1 MSYTILKTDGTALT
15 SVVDG
20 TIDQVSTD
28 LTLIGK
34 NTSGYGVFINDNF
47 VRLLENFSNTSAP
60 NYPITGQLWF
70 DSSENR
76 LKVYNGT
83 QFVVSGGT
91 IVSNTPP
98 SSITAGDLWID
109 NTRGQLYFNDG
120 VETRLAGPQYTTTQG
135 ITGFTVED
143 IIDTNQIQHTIVYL
157 YVAQT
162 LLGIFSKDSFIP
174 QTPIPGMAGTIQVGF
189 TASDLTNMSFNV
201 PVSEANALIASD
213 GSLKYVSDF
222 VSTSDSSQTVGTIS
236 IQNATPLI
244 LGTSS
249 NTEFDVNAA
258 LFEIKSNSIN
268 QNFQVSSLSS
278 SGTSPS
284 IFVNASNKQVGIYT
298 NSPTATLDV
307 NGDAVIQ
314 GNLTVKGATTTVSST
329 TLSVAD
335 KNIELAKGS
344 SPTDTLADGGGITL
358 HGTSDHTF
366 NWANATGSWVSS
378 ENINLTSGKTFKIN
392 GFDVLSSSTLG
403 TGITSAPGLTS
414 VGTLVSLQVSNIGV
428 GTNIISYV
436 NPVQANGNIVIS
448 PKGTGSV
455 DVDTSAIINLVDPVN
470 AQDGATKNYVDTTV
484 KTVSLAISL
493 TIGVRSNTQIA
504 TDFLSKIFPVG
515 EHLSSTLCRVFVNDD
530 SSIRQFALQSNGSEL
545 VWTYQYNL

>member
-1 MSYTILKTDGTALT
+1 MSYTILKTDGSALT

-20 TIDQVSTD
+20 AIDQVSTD

-47 VRLLENFSNTSAP
+47 VHLLENFANTSAP

-91 IVSNTPP
+91 VVANTPP

-120 VETRLAGPQYTTTQG
+120 IETRLAGPQYTTSQG

-143 IIDTNQIQHTIVYL
+143 IIDTNEIQHTIVYL

-174 QTPIPGMAGTIQVGF
+174 KTPIAGITGTIQVGF
-189 TASDLTNMSFNV
+189 TASTLANLSFNV
-201 PVSEANALIASD
+201 PVSEAAALIASD

-222 VSTSDSSQTVGTIS
+222 VLTSDSSQTVGTLS
-236 IQNATPLI
+236 IQNPVPLV

-249 NTEFDVNAA
+249 NTEFNVNAA
-258 LFEIKSNSIN
+258 LFEVKSNSIN

-278 SGTSPS
+278 TGTLPS

-298 NSPTATLDV
+298 SSPTATLDV
-307 NGDAVIQ
+307 NGDVVVE
-314 GNLTVKGATTTVSST
+314 GNLTVKGTTTTISST
-329 TLSVAD
+329 TITVAD
-335 KNIELAKGS
+335 KNIELAKSS
-344 SPTDTLADGGGITL
+344 SPTDTLADGGGLTL
-358 HGTSDHTF
+358 HGTTDHTF
-366 NWANATGSWVSS
+366 NWSNSASSWVSS
-378 ENINLTSGKTFKIN
+378 ENINLNSGKTFKIN
-392 GFDVLSSSTLG
+392 GFDVLTGNALG
-403 TGITSAPGLTS
+403 TGITNAPGLTS
-414 VGTLVSLQVSNIGV
+414 IGTLVSLQVSNIGV

-436 NPVQANGNIVIS
+436 NPVQANGNIVLS

-455 DVDTSAIINLVDPVN
+455 DVDTSTIINVVDPVN
-470 AQDGATKNYVDTTV
+470 PQDGATKNYVDTTV
-484 KTVSLAISL
+484 KTASLAIAL
-493 TIGVRSNTQIA
+493 TIGARSNTQVS
-504 TDFLSKIFPVG
+504 TDLLSKLFPVG
-515 EHLSSTLCRVFVNDD
+515 EHLANTICRVFVNDD
-530 SSIRQFALQSNGSEL
+530 LSIRQFALQSN